1 LQQEPKLFDIS
12 IKENIALGYEGAATD
27 EQIQAAAK
35 KANAHDFIM
44 SFPDGYDTSVG
55 SLGDKLSGTQST
67 YFFCFFLTDGFQVD
81 NGRESALRDH

>member
-1 LQQEPKLFDIS
+1 LQQEPKLFDLS
-12 IKENIALGYEGAATD
+12 IKANIALGCEDAATD

-67 YFFCFFLTDGFQVD
+67 YFLCFF
-81 NGRESALRDH
+81 